1 MKRILFYVLNF
12 LLLGLLVVAA
22 VQDAD
27 REWKDYQ
34 KEYFSL
40 ETERLEG
47 ELAKAD
53 SPEIKKPLE
62 KQISDLRRRRP
73 AIKQIMA
80 NDLGRFDRCVTC
92 HMGMDPL
99 ANPTLT
105 TPYAAHPFKLG
116 DIKAHKAH
124 KAHTIMKFGCTA
136 CHSGQ
141 GLATTAED
149 AHGFVEHWEEP
160 MLKAGYIQASCVKCH
175 GNFKDLKGAEVAV
188 RGKELFDRLGCVGC
202 HPVNGVGGEISV
214 DLGEIA
220 DKPVSRIDWS
230 NAGLPPH
237 LRNIQNWIELHFTKD
252 TMEIVPGDP
261 EGHMCVAGAVC
272 EPTAPSG
279 MPPYFKQ
286 LSGEDAR
293 AITTYLMAQTEYSV
307 PADYYVYAAPKPE
320 PKFASAEKRGAHV
333 YVKYGCAGCHG
344 EGAAAGVRNYNALG
358 TDQKKMEDGV
368 TPTLIDIVGTYTH
381 EELKEKIQNGVSA
394 AAIAKF
400 KEDGPPPP
408 LYMPAWEE
416 KIKGRE
422 LGDLVTYLLS
432 IAKEDEEDW

>member
-1 MKRILFYVLNF
+1 MKRTLFYVLNF
-12 LLLGLLVVAA
+12 ALLGLLVVAA
-22 VQDAD
+22 IQDGD

-40 ETERLEG
+40 ETERLKG

-53 SPEIKKPLE
+53 SPKLKKSLE
-62 KQISDLRRRRP
+62 EQIAALRWRRP

-105 TPYAAHPFKLG
+105 TPYKGHPYQTR
-116 DIKAHKAH
+116 DIKEHKT
-124 KAHTIMKFGCTA
+124 HTIMKFGCTS

-160 MLKAGYIQASCVKCH
+160 MFKGGYIQASCVKCH
-175 GNFKDLKGAEVAV
+175 GNFEDIEGTEVAK
-188 RGKELFDRLGCVGC
+188 RGKELFYSLGCVGC
-202 HPVNGVGGEISV
+202 HSMNGVGGEISV
-214 DLGEIA
+214 DLGDIA
-220 DKPVSRIDWS
+220 DKPVSRVDWS

-261 EGHMCVAGAVC
+261 DGHMCTAGQTC

-279 MPPYFKQ
+279 MPPFFKQ

-293 AITTYLMAQTEYSV
+293 AITTYLMAQTDNKV
-307 PADYYVYAAPKPE
+307 PSDYFVYAAPKPE
-320 PKFASAEKRGAHV
+320 PKFASAVKRGA
-333 YVKYGCAGCHG
+333 YVFTKYGCAGCHG
-344 EGAAAGVRNYNALG
+344 EDGAQGVRNYNALG

-368 TPTLIDIVGTYTH
+368 TATLTEIVGTYTR
-381 EELKEKIQNGVSA
+381 EELKEKIQNGVSG
-394 AAIAKF
+394 AAISKF
-400 KEDGPPPP
+400 KADGPTPP
-408 LYMPAWEE
+408 LYMPSWEE

-422 LGDLVTYLLS
+422 LEDLVTYLLS
-432 IAKEDEEDW
+432 IAKEDEEEW